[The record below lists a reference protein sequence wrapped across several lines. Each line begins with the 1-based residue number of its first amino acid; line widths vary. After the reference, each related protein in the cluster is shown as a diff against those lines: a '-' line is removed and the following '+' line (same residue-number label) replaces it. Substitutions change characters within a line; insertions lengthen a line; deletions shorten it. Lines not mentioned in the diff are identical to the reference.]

1 MDVNSKLQ
9 LKPGFQLTAESV
21 NKLAEV
27 LGDFQ
32 QSAIGTVAG
41 GRLGLLPGH
50 ENKVRG
56 AFVRDT
62 FEVTVKDLMALLPSG
77 KILNVD
83 ESAVIKV
90 PLLYG
95 DVYYLTVGMVDETVV
110 FESEGI
116 PFVRNAYGY
125 SISTFEEMVRN
136 VSFPLMRFVVK
147 DGAFSVD
154 EAFMMP
160 CLVLDTE
167 PRLIDFRNRLA
178 ETLTALAKHQ
188 NMAKGT
194 AQQMLFNY
202 VFRLNTLTI
211 NRLLQYFYSLTLEI
225 AAVIDTFIMKPNAE
239 TPEETMEFSPYDPE
253 KWLSWLLGYI
263 ERAAKVLDGVVVEE
277 EKIDLESIKQEL
289 RAEIYEHIQPDLEKM
304 VNERVDNLS
313 EALQT
318 RIEDVLKDYVSGKIR
333 GELHD
338 ALKLELD
345 ADLRATLYSDLY
357 QALYSVLFVPKEE
370 EDNTFI
376 PLI

>member
-21 NKLAEV
+21 NKLVET

-32 QSAIGTVAG
+32 QTAVGTVAG
-41 GRLGLLPGH
+41 GRLGLLSGH

-56 AFVRDT
+56 AFVRNT
-62 FEVTVKDLMALLPSG
+62 FEVTVKDFMALLPSG
-77 KILNVD
+77 KILNID
-83 ESAVIKV
+83 ESAVINV

-95 DVYYLTVGMVDETVV
+95 DVYYLTVKMTDDTVT

-116 PFVRNAYGY
+116 PFVRNNYGY
-125 SISTFEEMVRN
+125 SISTFEEMVQN

-147 DGAFSVD
+147 DGIFSVD

-167 PRLIDFRNRLA
+167 PRLNDFQNRLA

-188 NMAKGT
+188 NMTKGT

-202 VFRLNTLTI
+202 IFRLNTLTI
-211 NRLLQYFYSLTLEI
+211 NWLSQYFYSLASEI
-225 AAVIDTFIMKPNAE
+225 AAAIDVFIMKPNVE
-239 TPEETMEFSPYDPE
+239 TPEEVMEFSSYDPE
-253 KWLSWLLGYI
+253 RWLSWLLGYI
-263 ERAAKVLDGVVVEE
+263 DKAAKVLDGVVVEE

-338 ALKLELD
+338 ALRLELD
-345 ADLRATLYSDLY
+345 ADLRASLYSDLY
-357 QALYSVLFVPKEE
+357 QALYSVLCIPKEE